1 MAKKYTQ
8 EEFLKKV
15 RENNKNDID
24 YSKFVYDGNNKYGIC
39 KCNVC
44 GYEWKTIPMSLFKGH
59 GCPKCAIE
67 YKARSL
73 SRNQDELIK
82 FINA

>member
-8 EEFLKKV
+8 EEFLEKV

-44 GYEWKTIPMSLFKGH
+44 GYE
-59 GCPKCAIE
+59 
-67 YKARSL
+67 
-73 SRNQDELIK
+73 
-82 FINA
+82 